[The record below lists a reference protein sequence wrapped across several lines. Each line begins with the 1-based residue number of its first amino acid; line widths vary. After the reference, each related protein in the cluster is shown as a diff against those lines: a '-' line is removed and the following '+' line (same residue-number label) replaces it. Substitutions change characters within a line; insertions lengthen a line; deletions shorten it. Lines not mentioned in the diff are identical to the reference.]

1 MRNIRI
7 DVDQYCINFFASFGE
22 GMIGIKRAEAGH
34 RPTLMRGPLPVHLQ
48 VSEMLIREIAAGRLA
63 DGARLPPEREMAAQL
78 GISVGTLRRALL
90 DLTQMGLLE
99 RIQGSGNYVRAKPE
113 QSGVYAFFRL
123 EKHDGGGLPT
133 ADIISVQLM
142 EKPGG
147 LPDFGTSGDA
157 HRIRRLRRLDG
168 VPAAVEEI
176 WLDAARADRLD
187 ADDISE
193 SLYLHYREALGFS
206 ITRVEDRVSVGQA
219 PDWAPPEFGV
229 SPGGITGFVERLG
242 YAGDGGSAEFSRNW
256 FNPAVAL
263 YVSRLR

>member
-1 MRNIRI
+1 
-7 DVDQYCINFFASFGE
+7 
-22 GMIGIKRAEAGH
+22 
-34 RPTLMRGPLPVHLQ
+34 
-48 VSEMLIREIAAGRLA
+48 MLIREIAAGRLA
-63 DGARLPPEREMAAQL
+63 DGTRLPPEREMAAQF

-123 EKHDGGGLPT
+123 EKHGGGGLPT

-142 EKPGG
+142 EKPAD
-147 LPDFGTSGDA
+147 LPAFGVSGKA

-168 VPAAVEEI
+168 VPAAIEEI
-176 WLDAARADRLD
+176 WLDGARTDRLQ
-187 ADDISE
+187 AGDISE

-206 ITRVEDRVSVGQA
+206 INRVEDRVSVGQA
-219 PDWAPPEFGV
+219 PDWSPTEFGV
-229 SPGGITGFVERLG
+229 PPGGTTGFVERLG
-242 YAGDGGSAEFSRNW
+242 YAGDGSSAEFSRNW
-256 FNPAVAL
+256 FDPAIAH